1 MAKIQKL
8 VEIGKTRT
16 GCTGTTLTCTGT
28 SWPKMTRMQNV
39 PVQVDANSL
48 RKVPRMCVFPTFDA
62 NSLHTTSIIHSTSKT
77 NLEII

>member
-8 VEIGKTRT
+8 VETGKTRT

-39 PVQVDANSL
+39 PVQVELVRVQVSE
-48 RKVPRMCVFPTFDA
+48 KCPECVFFP
-62 NSLHTTSIIHSTSKT
+62 LLMPIHSIQ
-77 NLEII
+77 LL

>member
-39 PVQVDANSL
+39 PVQVQL
-48 RKVPRMCVFPTFDA
+48 VPVQVQLVPVQVSEKCPECVFFP
-62 NSLHTTSIIHSTSKT
+62 LLMPIHSIQ
-77 NLEII
+77 LL